1 MTADPKLHDFVAA
14 HAHNGTTMPTPE
26 TAELHDSLLEL
37 ALRIDELRQLCV
49 TGATEINGRMWI
61 PAEEVLKRI

>member
-1 MTADPKLHDFVAA
+1 MSVDPKLNDFVAA
-14 HAHNGTTMPTPE
+14 HADGGRKMPSPE
-26 TAELHDSLLEL
+26 MGELHDGLLEL
-37 ALRIDELRQLCV
+37 ALRIDELRQLCL

>member
-1 MTADPKLHDFVAA
+1 MSVDPKLNDFLTA
-14 HAHNGTTMPTPE
+14 HAGAQMPTPE
-26 TAELHDSLLEL
+26 VGELRDSLLEL
-37 ALRIDELRQLCV
+37 AMRVDELRQLCV